1 MKDFDAEKILRMS
14 REELIA
20 LLGDELSSELNNK
33 LADGTITYK
42 EFEEMCQRAFPIQQ
56 QANIIRNAIFL
67 KLSKSEGFNMF
78 ESNKEKQQQYAE
90 IANLQEKAQK
100 GEVTIEE
107 LKRDIKKDLDSVKY
121 ENDKTYLTD
130 FLSELEAGIQKS
142 PIQIKRAYE
151 IYEEYTKLHG
161 NSYVHNK
168 WEELVKKG
176 VL

>member
-1 MKDFDAEKILRMS
+1 MVQII
-14 REELIA
+14 IA
-20 LLGDELSSELNNK
+20 VITAG
-33 LADGTITYK
+33 ATIINT
-42 EFEEMCQRAFPIQQ
+42 
-56 QANIIRNAIFL
+56 II
-67 KLSKSEGFNMF
+67 SKNTSKKVE
-78 ESNKEKQQQYAE
+78 
-90 IANLQEKAQK
+90 
-100 GEVTIEE
+100 TIEE
-107 LKRDIKKDLDSVKY
+107 LKKDIKRNLDSVKY

-161 NSYVHNK
+161 NSYVHSK